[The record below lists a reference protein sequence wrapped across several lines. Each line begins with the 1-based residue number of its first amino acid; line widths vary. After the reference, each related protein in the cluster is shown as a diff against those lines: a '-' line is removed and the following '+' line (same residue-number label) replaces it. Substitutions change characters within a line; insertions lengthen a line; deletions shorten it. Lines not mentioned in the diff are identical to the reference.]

1 MNSSGLRG
9 KLFLVGGGGGGG
21 GVGMGSYICSYQ
33 EFNICLNR
41 VGLPDANVPHS
52 T

>member
-9 KLFLVGGGGGGG
+9 KLFLVGGGGG
-21 GVGMGSYICSYQ
+21 VMGSYICSYQ

-41 VGLPDANVPHS
+41 VGLPEANVPHS
-52 T
+52 TSDR

>member
-9 KLFLVGGGGGGG
+9 KLFLVGGGGV
-21 GVGMGSYICSYQ
+21 VGMGSYIFSYQ

-41 VGLPDANVPHS
+41 VGLPEANVPHS

>member
-21 GVGMGSYICSYQ
+21 WYGKLYFFISGVQYLL
-33 EFNICLNR
+33 E
-41 VGLPDANVPHS
+41 
-52 T
+52 

>member
-9 KLFLVGGGGGGG
+9 KLFLVGGGGGG
-21 GVGMGSYICSYQ
+21 VGMGSYIFSYQ

-41 VGLPDANVPHS
+41 VGLPEANVPHS